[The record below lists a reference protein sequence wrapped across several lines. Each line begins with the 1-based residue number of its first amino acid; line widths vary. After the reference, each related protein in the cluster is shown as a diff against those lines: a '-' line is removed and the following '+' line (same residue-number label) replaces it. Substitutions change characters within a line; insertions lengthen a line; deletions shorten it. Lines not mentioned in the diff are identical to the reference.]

1 MRMIAALG
9 AGLLFGLGLAVS
21 RMVDPAK
28 VLGFLD
34 VAGKWDPTLAFVMGG
49 ALIVTVP
56 AFLPTLKR
64 AKPMLANAF
73 VLPSKTEFDRR
84 LIGGS
89 AIFGIGWGLVGY
101 CPGPAI
107 SSLAYGRQET
117 LIFLAAL
124 IVGSFLTRFI
134 PEPGSPAPAQA

>member
-1 MRMIAALG
+1 MQIIVALG

-49 ALIVTVP
+49 ALMVTVP
-56 AFLPTLKR
+56 AFWSTLKR
-64 AKPMLANAF
+64 ARPMLAEAF
-73 VLPSKTEFDRR
+73 ALPRKTRLDGR
-84 LIGGS
+84 LIGG
-89 AIFGIGWGLVGY
+89 ATIFGIGWGLVGF

-124 IVGSFLTRFI
+124 VVGSLLTRLI
-134 PEPGSPAPAQA
+134 PEPGAPAPARA